1 MNRAYKKRTTLTK
14 GMSEIIRTTRIKK
27 KLTQK
32 DISEQIHITVKKY
45 SKYETREVKSIE
57 IEILLNILN
66 VLGLE
71 MDDVTKRLDSRCSF
85 TISCEMKNEL
95 EFLKNYKNLD
105 TLTDV
110 IKYCIRFTLDST
122 YKNKI
127 SVGLLEEIKE
137 ILDITYNEQMKK
149 MSLDLEIKN
158 LILESMNNQSTYE
171 LNKIQNQL
179 KNIFLNYSHVKNE

>member
-57 IEILLNILN
+57 TEILLNILN